1 MPEHVRQNGER
12 HENRFRSTG
21 SLLLRPIGGALAHD
35 ATFEPRLLCVPP
47 VVPLDPILEPID
59 VDVDAATDTYD
70 GIRGIE
76 TVPRR
81 REDPRSQLALGKRTF
96 GHESRYRL

>member
-1 MPEHVRQNGER
+1 MPEHVRQNGKR

-35 ATFEPRLLCVPP
+35 AILEPRLLRVPL
-47 VVPLDPILEPID
+47 VVPLDPVRESID

-76 TVPRR
+76 TVRR
-81 REDPRSQLALGKRTF
+81 RSEDPRSQLALGKRAF
-96 GHESRYRL
+96 GHESRNRL